1 MKFLIFSFFFIA
13 SMLTGSLAETSAGN
27 ALADQLAAA
36 YPQFTLVPDVVYK
49 TVDGKDLQM
58 NLMIPRTLPRKPAP
72 LLVYIHGGG
81 WGHGDR
87 YAILRAPCLPVIKQ
101 CGDAGVICA
110 AIEYR
115 LVGRNSTVYDSVV
128 DCKDALRYLAKNAET
143 YSIDPKRIA
152 IFGNSAGG
160 HLSLLAALGK
170 PEDFPGDPAL
180 ASYDPDVRC
189 EVAYYPATDF
199 TVPEMVGK
207 YLRPPRDRTMLGGS
221 FAEKKGL
228 ARLLSPVWQIRADSP
243 AVYLFHGDRD
253 PTLSVENSRQLF
265 KQGKVVGADIQYME
279 IKNGVHG
286 FGTDCSPTIDEIG
299 SSAARFILDHLK

>member
-1 MKFLIFSFFFIA
+1 
-13 SMLTGSLAETSAGN
+13 
-27 ALADQLAAA
+27 
-36 YPQFTLVPDVVYK
+36 
-49 TVDGKDLQM
+49 
-58 NLMIPRTLPRKPAP
+58 
-72 LLVYIHGGG
+72 
-81 WGHGDR
+81 
-87 YAILRAPCLPVIKQ
+87 
-101 CGDAGVICA
+101 
-110 AIEYR
+110 
-115 LVGRNSTVYDSVV
+115 
-128 DCKDALRYLAKNAET
+128 
-143 YSIDPKRIA
+143 
-152 IFGNSAGG
+152 
-160 HLSLLAALGK
+160 LGK
-170 PEDFPGDPAL
+170 PEDFPGDSAL

-221 FAEKKGL
+221 FAEKKDL
-228 ARLLSPVWQIRADSP
+228 AHLLSPVWQIRADSP

-265 KQGKVVGADIQYME
+265 KQGKAVGADIQYME